1 MRKECLNGVLVQD
14 KDNRTNAVD
23 DLQYVTDKKPTQEEI
38 DDLIFAS
45 KLCKHTKS
53 NTIVLAKNKQLCASG
68 TGQTSRVDALNQAIH
83 KANHFNFDLNGAVMA
98 SDAFF
103 PATDNIEA
111 AAKAGI
117 SVIVQPGGSIKDKD
131 VIQSCKDNNI
141 TMLLTG
147 QRCFKH

>member
-1 MRKECLNGVLVQD
+1 MNADEFECVSGEKNDALLGDIRFAWSVVRHLTSNAIFIA
-14 KDNRTNAVD
+14 KDGQS
-23 DLQYVTDKKPTQEEI
+23 LGFGI
-38 DDLIFAS
+38 
-45 KLCKHTKS
+45 
-53 NTIVLAKNKQLCASG
+53 
-68 TGQTSRVDALNQAIH
+68 GQTSRIASVNIALAQAGE
-83 KANHFNFDLNGAVMA
+83 AARGAVLA

-117 SVIVQPGGSIKDKD
+117 SVIVQPGGSIKDKE
-131 VIQSCKDNNI
+131 VIEACKEHNI